1 MIIFKPCY
9 PYTTFNIFLAG
20 KTYDGSVY
28 SRRHKVIQFQYTDW
42 EDHRVPKSPD
52 PILSIIRKMR
62 LEIRSLQISSARI
75 LVHCSNGMGQT
86 GTFIAL
92 YQLTEM
98 LDVKMDKMFRYS
110 KKELVDNASFYLHN
124 ITVDIFETVFELRK
138 KRMNMVCTK
147 KILCITFEK
156 RPLRLNINIF
166 IVFRF
171 SRTTNTN
178 ICLTAY
184 QCTQKKNSKEICLWC
199 LTMNSCSWTSHKIWI
214 QKIILSISF
223 KISDDKCNKQI
234 LKDFKIIKQN
244 MLVINQFRMIRIYV
258 CIKLSAQI
266 VLFITTF
273 ILNTSGNKVVNPIRC
288 MGNRHT

>member
-1 MIIFKPCY
+1 MLVSTCIISRL
-9 PYTTFNIFLAG
+9 IFSKQYLNFVRNAWIW
-20 KTYDGSVY
+20 YVL
-28 SRRHKVIQFQYTDW
+28 RRYYASH
-42 EDHRVPKSPD
+42 
-52 PILSIIRKMR
+52 L
-62 LEIRSLQISSARI
+62 
-75 LVHCSNGMGQT
+75 
-86 GTFIAL
+86 
-92 YQLTEM
+92 
-98 LDVKMDKMFRYS
+98 
-110 KKELVDNASFYLHN
+110 KKD
-124 ITVDIFETVFELRK
+124 
-138 KRMNMVCTK
+138 
-147 KILCITFEK
+147 
-156 RPLRLNINIF
+156 PLRLDNNNIF
-166 IVFRF
+166 IIFRF

-223 KISDDKCNKQI
+223 KISDDKCNTQI

-244 MLVINQFRMIRIYV
+244 MLVINQFRMWFIIRIYV
-258 CIKLSAQI
+258 CIKLIAQI

>member
-1 MIIFKPCY
+1 MIISIFINKILILQPY
-9 PYTTFNIFLAG
+9 HPYTIFNIFLAG

-52 PILSIIRKMR
+52 PILSIIRKIR

-138 KRMNMVCTK
+138 KRMNMVRTK
-147 KILCITFEK
+147 KILCITFEEG
-156 RPLRLNINIF
+156 PF
-166 IVFRF
+166 
-171 SRTTNTN
+171 
-178 ICLTAY
+178 
-184 QCTQKKNSKEICLWC
+184 
-199 LTMNSCSWTSHKIWI
+199 
-214 QKIILSISF
+214 
-223 KISDDKCNKQI
+223 
-234 LKDFKIIKQN
+234 
-244 MLVINQFRMIRIYV
+244 
-258 CIKLSAQI
+258 
-266 VLFITTF
+266 
-273 ILNTSGNKVVNPIRC
+273 
-288 MGNRHT
+288 

>member
-1 MIIFKPCY
+1 M
-9 PYTTFNIFLAG
+9 
-20 KTYDGSVY
+20 
-28 SRRHKVIQFQYTDW
+28 IQFQYTDW

-124 ITVDIFETVFELRK
+124 ITVDVFETVFELRK
-138 KRMNMVCTK
+138 KRMNMVCNK

-156 RPLRLNINIF
+156 GPFEGVKIILF
-166 IVFRF
+166 FSVVRF
-171 SRTTNTN
+171 SRITNTN
-178 ICLTAY
+178 ICLIAY
-184 QCTQKKNSKEICLWC
+184 QCTPKKNSKEICL
-199 LTMNSCSWTSHKIWI
+199 
-214 QKIILSISF
+214 
-223 KISDDKCNKQI
+223 
-234 LKDFKIIKQN
+234 
-244 MLVINQFRMIRIYV
+244 
-258 CIKLSAQI
+258 
-266 VLFITTF
+266 
-273 ILNTSGNKVVNPIRC
+273 
-288 MGNRHT
+288 